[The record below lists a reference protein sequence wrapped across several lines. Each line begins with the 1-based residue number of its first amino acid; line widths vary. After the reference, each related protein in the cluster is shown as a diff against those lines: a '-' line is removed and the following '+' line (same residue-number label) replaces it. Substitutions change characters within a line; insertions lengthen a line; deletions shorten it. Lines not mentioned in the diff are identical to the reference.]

1 MVHIWLIDHFGRP
14 IWRHH
19 SVASGWH
26 FSLWTMQSRPKCK
39 LCPVRRYWTRLD
51 LAARFVFRFRMVSW
65 SLCFLR
71 QWSYSSALCC
81 SRWPCWSTP
90 GTDEARSGRSRK
102 HHKLIQFWYDSVTK
116 DMCKVT
122 RCCVFKCF
130 EYRFPSVVR
139 ICQDDW
145 GTAGPMQLRTC
156 LLWTMRAERWRT
168 TRPRRTSML
177 EEAMSVNVRDAR
189 KDENVQTIAGM
200 WWLCMIDMS
209 IWHGMTWHMRCRW
222 RATLLRFAFCWMRSC
237 RQSQTSQA
245 ERWCMRPGWLWLGIC
260 GLLVLKGV
268 VEYCGC
274 FFDFFDLWMLKLSEI
289 VC

>member
-1 MVHIWLIDHFGRP
+1 MVHIYDQLTI
-14 IWRHH
+14 
-19 SVASGWH
+19 SGGQSDVITPLLQAGI
-26 FSLWTMQSRPKCK
+26 SLSEPCSHDPSADFVQI
-39 LCPVRRYWTRLD
+39 LD
-51 LAARFVFRFRMVSW
+51 WPLALFQVSYGFMEFV
-65 SLCFLR
+65 LR

-122 RCCVFKCF
+122 RCCVFECF
-130 EYRFPSVVR
+130 EYRVPSVVR

-209 IWHGMTWHMRCRW
+209 VWHGMTWHMRYRW

-237 RQSQTSQA
+237 RQSQMSQA
-245 ERWCMRPGWLWLGIC
+245 ERWCMRPGWLWLG
-260 GLLVLKGV
+260 GSVDWLFWRVL
-268 VEYCGC
+268 
-274 FFDFFDLWMLKLSEI
+274 
-289 VC
+289 